1 MPLAPGQ
8 ILRDRY
14 RIDSLIGQGGMGA
27 VYDGW
32 DASLH
37 IRVAIKENQ
46 IFTEA
51 AQRQFEREAR
61 LLAALKH
68 PNLPRV
74 IDHFFVPG
82 QGQYLVMDFIEGEDL
97 KQRLASSGPQ
107 PEADALRWAENIL
120 SALAYLHKR
129 NIIHRDIKPAN
140 IKITPDDEAVL
151 VDFGIAKEYGEAG
164 GVTTTGARGLTPG
177 FASPEQYGL
186 GTGGTNARSDLYS
199 FAATL
204 YALLTGDV
212 PADALSRM
220 MKPEK
225 FVPVA
230 RRALN
235 VSRPFAEAIDKA
247 LALDPDDRFA
257 SAAEM
262 RAVIRGQ
269 PVAQPLADTT
279 PAAAASLEQETEPH
293 PTAEQVA
300 QAEAPTRDGLHT
312 EAAVATQTPEPER
325 STQEARTTL
334 PAPPAPEAV
343 KVEAAHPAEEKTQAA
358 RAEQEKPSYEPQ
370 GPAGQAGAELSAPP
384 EARPASPARAA
395 PDLITRRQW
404 GAAVAG
410 GGLGLIGLSLYV
422 ASVYI
427 TNLALFYAAGGISA
441 AIGLGLLFLVRNKG
455 PAKLAGAALLGAGLT
470 VIGISLYAGSI
481 YVKDLGPFY
490 FFGGLFAI
498 AGVALLVFGGPLP
511 RRLWG
516 AALVGAGLT
525 LVGVSLYA
533 ASVYVRNL
541 APFYAAGGVGAAAG
555 LVLLFRKVA
564 GGRLG
569 PAGAALL
576 AAGLTTIAVSLYT
589 ANVYVGNLAP
599 FYFFGGLI
607 AVAGAGVLLL
617 GLPRASA
624 A

>member
-1 MPLAPGQ
+1 MPLAPEQ

-14 RIDSLIGQGGMGA
+14 RIDALIGQGGMGA

-74 IDHFFVPG
+74 IDHFFIPG

-120 SALAYLHKR
+120 NALAYLHKR

-204 YALLTGDV
+204 YALLTGEV

-262 RAVIRGQ
+262 KAALRGEAL
-269 PVAQPLADTT
+269 PPPAPTVA
-279 PAAAASLEQETEPH
+279 SEQETEPH
-293 PTAEQVA
+293 PTAEQVV
-300 QAEAPTRDGLHT
+300 QAEAPTRDAIHT
-312 EAAVATQTPEPER
+312 EAAVATQTPEP
-325 STQEARTTL
+325 
-334 PAPPAPEAV
+334 PAPETAGA
-343 KVEAAHPAEEKTQAA
+343 EAAHPAEEK
-358 RAEQEKPSYEPQ
+358 AE
-370 GPAGQAGAELSAPP
+370 AELSATPK
-384 EARPASPARAA
+384 AQPAPPARAA
-395 PDLITRRQW
+395 PDLTTRRQW
-404 GAAVAG
+404 GAALMG
-410 GGLGLIGLSLYV
+410 TGLGLTGLSLYA

-427 TNLALFYAAGGISA
+427 TNLAPFYVAGGISA
-441 AIGLGLLFLVRNKG
+441 AVGLGLLLLLRHRSL
-455 PAKLAGAALLGAGLT
+455 AKPAGAALLGVGLT
-470 VIGISLYAGSI
+470 VTGTSLYAGRI
-481 YVKDLGPFY
+481 YVTDLGPFY

-511 RRLWG
+511 RGLWG

-525 LVGVSLYA
+525 LVGVSLYT
-533 ASVYVRNL
+533 ASVYVSNL
-541 APFYAAGGVGAAAG
+541 APIYAAGGVGTAAG
-555 LVLLFRKVA
+555 LVLLFLKMA

-569 PAGAALL
+569 PVGAALL

-607 AVAGAGVLLL
+607 VVAGAGVLLL
-617 GLPRASA
+617 GLRRASA
-624 A
+624 T

>member
-1 MPLAPGQ
+1 MPLAPEQ

-14 RIDSLIGQGGMGA
+14 RIDALIGQGGMGA

-74 IDHFFVPG
+74 IDHFFIPG

-97 KQRLASSGPQ
+97 KQRLAGSGPQ
-107 PEADALRWAENIL
+107 PEADVLRWAENIL
-120 SALAYLHKR
+120 NALAYLHKR
-129 NIIHRDIKPAN
+129 NIIHRDVKPAN

-204 YALLTGDV
+204 YALLTGEV

-262 RAVIRGQ
+262 KAALRGEALPPPIPAV
-269 PVAQPLADTT
+269 
-279 PAAAASLEQETEPH
+279 ASEQETEPR
-293 PTAEQVA
+293 PTAEQVV
-300 QAEAPTRDGLHT
+300 QAEAPTRDALHT

-325 STQEARTTL
+325 STQEAKTA
-334 PAPPAPEAV
+334 PPEPPAPEAARA
-343 KVEAAHPAEEKTQAA
+343 EAAHPAEEKAEAA
-358 RAEQEKPSYEPQ
+358 RAEQEKPSYVQP
-370 GPAGQAGAELSAPP
+370 GPVGQAEAELSATPK
-384 EARPASPARAA
+384 AQPAPPARAA
-395 PDLITRRQW
+395 PDLTTRRQW
-404 GAAVAG
+404 GAALMG
-410 GGLGLIGLSLYV
+410 TGLGLTSLSLYA

-427 TNLALFYAAGGISA
+427 TNLAPFYVAGGISA
-441 AIGLGLLFLVRNKG
+441 AVGLGLLLLLRNRSL
-455 PAKLAGAALLGAGLT
+455 AKPAGAALLGVGLT
-470 VIGISLYAGSI
+470 VTGISLYAGSI
-481 YVKDLGPFY
+481 YVTDLGPFY

-511 RRLWG
+511 RGLWG
-516 AALVGAGLT
+516 AALVGIGLT

-533 ASVYVRNL
+533 ASVYISNL
-541 APFYAAGGVGAAAG
+541 APFYAVGGVGVAAG
-555 LVLLFRKVA
+555 LVLLFLKMA

-569 PAGAALL
+569 PVGAALL
-576 AAGLTTIAVSLYT
+576 GAGLTMIAVSLYT

-607 AVAGAGVLLL
+607 VVAGAGVLLL
-617 GLPRASA
+617 GLRRASA
-624 A
+624 T